1 MRLPISV
8 KAVVGRDN
16 CVALLRN
23 EREEWEL
30 PGGKLEAGESPHAC
44 VIREV
49 REETGWD
56 VELLAL
62 LDVWVYEPGPKQP
75 VFVVTFAASLESD
88 THPVVSVEHREL
100 RLVPVRE
107 IDALRMPDGYKR
119 SIRNWATLLEL

>member
-1 MRLPISV
+1 VRLPISV

-30 PGGKLEAGESPHAC
+30 PGGKLEAGESPQAC

-62 LDVWVYEPGPKQP
+62 LDVWVYEPEPNQP
-75 VFVVTFAASLESD
+75 VFVVTFAAILESD
-88 THPVVSVEHREL
+88 TDPVVSAEHREL
-100 RLVPVRE
+100 RLVPIRE
-107 IDALRMPDGYKR
+107 IETLRIPDGYKR
-119 SIRNWATLLEL
+119 SIRNWATLLQL

>member
-8 KAVVGRDN
+8 KGVVGRDG

-30 PGGKLEAGESPHAC
+30 PGGKLEAGESPQDC

-62 LDVWVYEPGPKQP
+62 LDVWVYEPLPKQQ
-75 VFVVTFAASLESD
+75 VFVVTYAARLESD
-88 THPVVSVEHREL
+88 THPVVSVEHSEL
-100 RLVPVRE
+100 RLVPIRE
-107 IDALRMPDGYKR
+107 IDTLRMPDG
-119 SIRNWATLLEL
+119 